1 VFFGALTIIGF
12 GIHYNMPDSFHSG
25 LLAGI
30 ASPLPDFNFQY
41 LSLSD
46 FKSSLLQI
54 NRFY

>member
-30 ASPLPDFNFQY
+30 ASPLADFNFQY